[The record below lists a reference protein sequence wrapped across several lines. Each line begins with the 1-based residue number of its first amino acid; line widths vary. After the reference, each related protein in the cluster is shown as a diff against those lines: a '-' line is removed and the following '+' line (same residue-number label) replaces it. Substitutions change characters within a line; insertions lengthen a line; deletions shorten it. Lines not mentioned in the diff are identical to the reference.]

1 MLEGQR
7 YTAYRVAHKVAIA
20 IIFSQQPLVE
30 AKELGQVFLQRLS
43 PVLRL
48 ATHARQGNV
57 KKIYIVYFHLQ
68 SLEKSD
74 NLFGSIIDIRNL
86 STTPTNPSLVTLST
100 PLPFVP

>member
-20 IIFSQQPLVE
+20 IIFSQQPLIE

-48 ATHARQGNV
+48 ATHARHGYL
-57 KKIYIVYFHLQ
+57 KKYIYYIL
-68 SLEKSD
+68 SLTV
-74 NLFGSIIDIRNL
+74 FGEIR
-86 STTPTNPSLVTLST
+86 
-100 PLPFVP
+100 

>member
-57 KKIYIVYFHLQ
+57 KKDIYC
-68 SLEKSD
+68 
-74 NLFGSIIDIRNL
+74 
-86 STTPTNPSLVTLST
+86 TLSFT
-100 PLPFVP
+100 VFGEIR